1 MANLVMSRL
10 PVNNVMV
17 DKMLSVYPVSDRST
31 THYAA
36 RQKSEQSLFEGEGR
50 TAALVLRPLVE
61 YSFLHFPELITQD
74 LNRINSLR

>member
-10 PVNNVMV
+10 PVNNVIV
-17 DKMLSVYPVSDRST
+17 DKMLSVYPVSNCST
-31 THYAA
+31 THNAA
-36 RQKSEQSLFEGEGR
+36 RQKPEQSLFEGEAR
-50 TAALVLRPLVE
+50 TTALVLRRFVE